1 MGGRAA
7 ARWEDA
13 FLSGNGRHGALVFGG
28 PGDERVV
35 VTHHCLVTPVPPADT
50 LPPRLADRLPDLQ
63 DRLLAGD
70 TAAADAFTDGRG
82 LRWVGAFHPA
92 FAIRV
97 RQEAADAAGYRR
109 EVDFAT
115 GVVRARC
122 RGRDSR
128 VFVSRADDVVVRYLA
143 GAPIRASVA
152 LDHRLPGVPPGL
164 GVGRGTALTAEGR
177 CCPCAPATP
186 AARRRSPVSRS
197 PRSPAARWPWRA
209 TGCGWRGPARC
220 CC

>member
-1 MGGRAA
+1 MYRDVLTGAAVAARWNWSGTARWCCGRPRRDRAVRGRRRAAPRRAAGERGEGCGGDEGSAGAGPVHGTWEAEPA

-82 LRWVGAFHPA
+82 LRWV
-92 FAIRV
+92 V
-97 RQEAADAAGYRR
+97 RSTRRSRSGCGRRRRATRGYRR

-128 VFVSRADDVVVRYLA
+128 VFVSRADDVAVRH
-143 GAPIRASVA
+143 PR
-152 LDHRLPGVPPGL
+152 
-164 GVGRGTALTAEGR
+164 
-177 CCPCAPATP
+177 
-186 AARRRSPVSRS
+186 ARRSGR
-197 PRSPAARWPWRA
+197 RWL
-209 TGCGWRGPARC
+209 
-220 CC
+220 